1 MNVEFL
7 KLSPQTVRVV
17 RGLPRELTQ
26 AGTAAHQEAV
36 FRAAE
41 VADVDLVAT
50 DLVAA
55 ELAGAAAGRI
65 LMAKVAFLGLGVMG
79 YPMAGHLKTKGGHHV
94 TVYNRT
100 PAKAEK
106 WVAQFGG
113 RSASTPRAAAEGQEF
128 VMACVGNDHD
138 LREVT
143 LGANGAFHGV
153 GKGAVFVDHT
163 TASAEIARELH
174 AAARRGGF
182 DAVDAPVS
190 GGQAGAENGALT
202 VMCGGDAEPFGRAEK
217 IIAAYA
223 RACNLMGDSGA
234 GQLAK
239 MCNQICIAGL
249 VQGLAEALHFAKRA
263 DLDIEKL
270 IATIS
275 KGAAQS
281 WQMENRYKTMAA
293 GKFDFGFAV
302 DWMRKD
308 LGICLAE
315 ARRNGAHLPV
325 TALVDQFYSEV
336 QKMGGKR
343 WDTSSLIALLD
354 R

>member
-1 MNVEFL
+1 
-7 KLSPQTVRVV
+7 
-17 RGLPRELTQ
+17 
-26 AGTAAHQEAV
+26 
-36 FRAAE
+36 
-41 VADVDLVAT
+41 
-50 DLVAA
+50 
-55 ELAGAAAGRI
+55 
-65 LMAKVAFLGLGVMG
+65 MAKVAFLGLGVMG
-79 YPMAGHLKTKGGHHV
+79 YPMAGHLKVKGGHDV

-100 PAKAEK
+100 AAKAEK
-106 WVAQFGG
+106 WVTQFGG
-113 RSASTPRAAAEGQEF
+113 RSAPTPRAAAEGQDF
-128 VMACVGNDHD
+128 VLACVGNDND
-138 LREVT
+138 VREVM
-143 LGANGAFHGV
+143 LGADGAFHGV
-153 GKGAVFVDHT
+153 AKGAVFVDHT
-163 TASAEIARELH
+163 TASAEVARELY
-174 AAARRGGF
+174 AAARKGGF
-182 DAVDAPVS
+182 DAIDAPVS
-190 GGQAGAENGALT
+190 GGQTGAENGALT

-223 RACNLMGDSGA
+223 RACNLMGTSGA

-281 WQMENRYKTMAA
+281 WQMENRYKTMTA

-325 TALVDQFYSEV
+325 AALVDQFYSEV